1 MSKLLELMKVGLRLN
16 KIKNFHRC
24 VNRDKI
30 LQVVSEWIPD
40 VEREDNAVYLGVR
53 LSNVDGCE
61 DEIKRKTAM
70 QYQQLIN

>member
-1 MSKLLELMKVGLRLN
+1 MSKLLELMKVGLWLN
-16 KIKNFHRC
+16 KAKNFHRC

-53 LSNVDGCE
+53 LYNVDGCE